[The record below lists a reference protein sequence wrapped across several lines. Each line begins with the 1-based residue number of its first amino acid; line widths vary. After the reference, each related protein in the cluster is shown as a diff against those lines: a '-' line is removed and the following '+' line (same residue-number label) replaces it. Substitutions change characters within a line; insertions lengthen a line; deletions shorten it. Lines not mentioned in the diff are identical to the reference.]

1 MNFVTC
7 SLQLKSFCRNLLP
20 VFLAMMLV
28 LIGLVPSSPAEQVA
42 DVTVGSGG
50 IYVTASIPGATFMML
65 RVADPQGQMIFD
77 QSSDGSSIGWFPT
90 AGAQDGLYKWEVR
103 VGIAEI
109 RGERDE
115 AQHSEPR
122 IRPLTQSGTVF
133 IQGGAIVPPFEEEA
147 SLLKDISSLAKI
159 GFAQFMDFLV
169 APAFADQVILDDLIV
184 DGSECVGNDCVNG
197 ESFGFDTIRLKE
209 NNLQINFEDTSN
221 ISSYPTNDWRIV
233 INDSTDGGASY
244 FAIQDATGGRTP
256 FKIEAGAPNSSL
268 YVDDYGNLG
277 VGTAIPQ
284 VEIHTL
290 DGDTPT
296 LRLDQDGSHGWA
308 PQIWDVAGNE
318 TNFFIRDV
326 TNGSL
331 LPFRIIPGAPHNS
344 LYIHSRGDVG
354 LGSTNPQ
361 ARLHVLGDVQ
371 IDGEIS
377 SNTPAEAALHVLR
390 NDGTAQV
397 FVQEQSST
405 VQKRFLLGLENNGAP
420 GFFFINSDSGDQ
432 WQFSQDSRGYFIVSL
447 AGTGGSEF
455 KVCKDGRVVMGPGG
469 SASFDLRPSGNLII
483 AGTLTQKS
491 DVNAKENFAAVEG
504 KEVLDRVRELPIST
518 WNFKTDAT
526 KARHLGPMAQDFY
539 AAFRLGED
547 NKHMSPMDAAGVAL
561 AAIQEVVREKDLQI
575 EELKARLV
583 ALELKLNSLT
593 QSISKDD

>member
-1 MNFVTC
+1 MNFITP
-7 SLQLKSFCRNLLP
+7 SLQLKSFSRNLLP

-308 PQIWDVAGNE
+308 PQI
-318 TNFFIRDV
+318 
-326 TNGSL
+326 
-331 LPFRIIPGAPHNS
+331 
-344 LYIHSRGDVG
+344 
-354 LGSTNPQ
+354 
-361 ARLHVLGDVQ
+361 
-371 IDGEIS
+371 
-377 SNTPAEAALHVLR
+377 
-390 NDGTAQV
+390 
-397 FVQEQSST
+397 
-405 VQKRFLLGLENNGAP
+405 
-420 GFFFINSDSGDQ
+420 
-432 WQFSQDSRGYFIVSL
+432 
-447 AGTGGSEF
+447 
-455 KVCKDGRVVMGPGG
+455 
-469 SASFDLRPSGNLII
+469 
-483 AGTLTQKS
+483 
-491 DVNAKENFAAVEG
+491 
-504 KEVLDRVRELPIST
+504 
-518 WNFKTDAT
+518 
-526 KARHLGPMAQDFY
+526 
-539 AAFRLGED
+539 
-547 NKHMSPMDAAGVAL
+547 
-561 AAIQEVVREKDLQI
+561 
-575 EELKARLV
+575 
-583 ALELKLNSLT
+583 
-593 QSISKDD
+593 